1 MTTYTGTIPCVPVPY
16 FRMTSRT
23 KWSKPAQ
30 RYHASQA
37 RVGAIL
43 RQQLRPVRK
52 IRGAWKLAIT
62 IFVRPTKDGAFPGN
76 RGDVDNVG
84 KAVADALQHARLV
97 EGDDMRYM
105 RAISAEVE
113 LTDGAERVEWTL
125 EVVE

>member
-1 MTTYTGTIPCVPVPY
+1 MTTYTGTIPGVPVPY
-16 FRMTSRT
+16 YRMTAKT
-23 KWSKPAQ
+23 KWTTAAQ

-43 RQQLRPVRK
+43 RQQLRPVRM

-62 IFVRPTKDGAFPGN
+62 IFVRPTKAGTFPGN
-76 RGDVDNVG
+76 RGDVDNIG

-105 RAISAEVE
+105 RGSSAKVE
-113 LTDGAERVEWTL
+113 LTDGAERVEVIL
-125 EVVE
+125 EVIE